1 MRNKTQLQHLTQEVT
16 ALDMAVRLLRQQVQ
30 GQLHTII
37 VLKKALNA
45 PMAADEQTMFDN
57 LAPSL
62 QNSTN
67 KSADLIAR
75 TMGTSVNNQTVTYSY
90 VQPTKPTKRIKAQQ
104 PLSRTRWSVKEE
116 TTLRRMVKEGKSF
129 TEIATTLQRTN
140 KACEQHWH
148 IIKKG

>member
-75 TMGTSVNNQTVTYSY
+75 TMRTSTTQPRTMSY
-90 VQPTKPTKRIKAQQ
+90 ESKQPTKRIKGTQ
-104 PLSRTRWSVKEE
+104 PLSRTRWSIKEE